1 MYQIMRNMIRKF
13 YDWNGEGAPTSY
25 TEKYVYTTDKDN
37 SVNTSES
44 NTYMTTET
52 TITIH
57 ESLIDAMRAQ
67 AQKNKE
73 ICDEIIRKADN
84 FEKELKNGGTKTT

>member
-1 MYQIMRNMIRKF
+1 MIKKF

-37 SVNTSES
+37 SGNSMVS
-44 NTYMTTET
+44 NTYTTTET
-52 TITIH
+52 TITVH
-57 ESLIDAMRAQ
+57 ESLIDAMRTQ

-84 FEKELKNGGTKTT
+84 FEKEMKNGSKKTT